1 MDKILYHISDTIIH
15 KKYVLDSANILCKYL
30 FSVDKKELGL
40 KLVQRAADHDNSKFE
55 SKELLDIA
63 SISDNFSNFKDAN
76 LLLENEDL
84 EKIKEH
90 WKNNRH
96 HPEHFSNIENMEEL
110 DILEMICDW
119 HARSKQHETDL
130 LEFVKVRQ
138 NNRFHFPKHMFEKIL
153 FYCNIIVN
161 EQKKES
167 L

>member
-153 FYCNIIVN
+153 FYCNIIV
-161 EQKKES
+161 EETKKES
-167 L
+167 